1 MKKRVLHWGSPFL
14 FGRNETGREMGTSQT
29 RMYLTASVKYL
40 EAIGIT
46 GVPVYGVQTEGPF
59 AVSSAA
65 VIKGEYGVCTVIVYM
80 LGQTTDGIYSI
91 ERPSVRAAGE

>member
-65 VIKGEYGVCTVIVYM
+65 VIKGEYGVCTVIV
-80 LGQTTDGIYSI
+80 LGHTADGVYST
-91 ERPSVRAAGE
+91 ECPSVRAAGD